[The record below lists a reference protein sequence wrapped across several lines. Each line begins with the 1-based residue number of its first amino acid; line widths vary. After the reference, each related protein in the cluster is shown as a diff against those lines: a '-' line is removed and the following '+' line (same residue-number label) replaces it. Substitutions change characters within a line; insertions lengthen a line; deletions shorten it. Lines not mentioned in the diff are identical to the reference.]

1 MDSKV
6 IEELFEIVKTAQDRI
21 FERKLTPDQSRMMFI
36 TSSDFRILH
45 HYTTRY
51 KDQFS
56 TVISIWKWLNYAK
69 KDLFT
74 KTVELHNEDSIRFRE
89 LFSLFETVPETEGYL
104 AYGENLIIISSAS
117 NTESIREERNKR
129 IVEAQSFN

>member
-45 HYTTRY
+45 HYTTRHQ
-51 KDQFS
+51 DQFS

-74 KTVELHNEDSIRFRE
+74 KTVDLHNGDSTRFRE

-129 IVEAQSFN
+129 IVEAQSL